1 MASILIIDDD
11 NLMCDTMVRLVRRLG
26 HDTLCAQT
34 LKEGLSLV
42 AGHNPDVVFLDVRMP
57 DGNGD
62 RFAPFSRHAVLNVLI
77 LRRFSAIQT
86 SFHSAL
92 TRSRPRRLNCRNPN
106 TFLIQPLGGSAIH
119 FRFR

>member
-1 MASILIIDDD
+1 LANREVRQETEAAVKL
-11 NLMCDTMVRLVRRLG
+11 LCDG
-26 HDTLCAQT
+26 A
-34 LKEGLSLV
+34 
-42 AGHNPDVVFLDVRMP
+42 ARMP